1 MIKVVSFDIGGT
13 LLKDVKDN
21 NYSIKDLASLINKP
35 YDEVKIVYK
44 DVFQKSKGTLEELVN
59 NFCLKLNIK
68 VTKDIK
74 EFIQNKYQDNK
85 EIKMHTKDIELIKYL
100 KEHNYKVILFSNSC
114 VLQKSSI
121 PDDVINICDGIFY
134 SYELGYTKSDNE
146 SYKIIENKLNCL
158 PEEFLHIGD
167 NLHSDYLMPIQN
179 GWQALYYGETDNKD
193 ISNIID
199 LEEIKD
205 YLEKLL

>member
-1 MIKVVSFDIGGT
+1 MMIKVVSFDIGGT

-35 YDEVKIVYK
+35 YEEVKIVYK
-44 DVFQKSKGTLEELVN
+44 DVFQKSMGTLEELVN
-59 NFCLKLNIK
+59 NFCLKLNIE
-68 VTKDIK
+68 VTKEIK
-74 EFIQNKYQDNK
+74 DFIQNKYQDSND
-85 EIKMHTKDIELIKYL
+85 IKMNNKDIELIKYL

-121 PDDVINICDGIFY
+121 PKEVIDICDGIFY
-134 SYELGYTKSDNE
+134 SYELGYTKSDKKI
-146 SYKIIENKLNCL
+146 YQIIENKLNCL

-179 GWQALYYGETDNKD
+179 GWHALYYGEINDKEIDN
-193 ISNIID
+193 ILE

-205 YLEKLL
+205 YLKKD